1 MEKNYLL
8 PEITLK
14 YKTGSLEKKQIKNS
28 NDSYDL
34 FKEMYDAD
42 TLEYNESVICL
53 FLNRRNLT
61 IAWSKISVGGMSGSI
76 VDPKTIFS
84 RALTLGASGII
95 LSHNHPS
102 GNLKPSQSDI
112 KLTKKINDGCKI
124 LELVCLDH
132 IIIANGGYYSFAD
145 KNLI

>member
-1 MEKNYLL
+1 
-8 PEITLK
+8 
-14 YKTGSLEKKQIKNS
+14 
-28 NDSYDL
+28 
-34 FKEMYDAD
+34 
-42 TLEYNESVICL
+42 
-53 FLNRRNLT
+53 
-61 IAWSKISVGGMSGSI
+61 MSGSI